1 MGATRPVRPSPSVAV
16 IAAVAAT
23 NGTPRAR
30 ALAAELRGALAV
42 GHRIEAAPGAGADVV
57 VAVHDGHDVAG
68 GQALHRL
75 VARAGRPLV
84 TVLADLPAD
93 PSEAQRLVVDALTA
107 RAEVVTVPSH
117 AARLRLLTR
126 YRVDHLA
133 VQVVPTGASLR
144 PSGLERRRSDPR
156 PYVLQWGS
164 LRPGCGL
171 EAAIDAIAALHGLI
185 PAPRLVIATPAAA
198 GHARA
203 HALIAARAARAGVAD
218 RIEVVA
224 IDGPEALAEHIG
236 AASAVVVPYT
246 DDAVTSRVLTE
257 SLAAGQAV
265 VATAFPFADEL
276 LGATGAGVLVPRDDP
291 DAFARALGRVLCDH
305 RFAAGLRARAP
316 GAVAAARWPVAAERI
331 GELVDAAATRAA
343 RRTAVRSA

>member
-1 MGATRPVRPSPSVAV
+1 MGATRPVQPSPSVTV
-16 IAAVAAT
+16 SVAPS
-23 NGTPRAR
+23 GTARAR
-30 ALAAELRGALAV
+30 SLSAELRSALAV
-42 GHRIEAAPGAGADVV
+42 GHRIEAAPGARAEVV
-57 VAVHDGHDVAG
+57 VAVHDGHDGAG
-68 GQALHRL
+68 GEALHRL
-75 VARAGRPLV
+75 VARGGRPLV

-93 PSEAQRLVVDALTA
+93 PSEAQRLVVDALVG
-107 RAEVVTVPSH
+107 RAEVVIVPSH

-144 PSGLERRRSDPR
+144 PSGIERRRSDPR

-164 LRPGCGL
+164 LRSGCGL
-171 EAAIDAIAALHGLI
+171 EASIDAIAALHGLI
-185 PAPRLVIATPAAA
+185 PAPRLVIAIPAAA
-198 GHARA
+198 HHPRV
-203 HALIAARAARAGVAD
+203 HTLIVDRAARAGVAD
-218 RIEVVA
+218 RVEVVTVTTPA
-224 IDGPEALAEHIG
+224 SLAEWIA

-246 DDAVTSRVLTE
+246 DDAVTSRVLTQ

-276 LGATGAGVLVPRDDP
+276 LGAGGAGVLVPRGDP
-291 DAFARALGRVLCDH
+291 DALTRAVGRVLCDH

-331 GELVDAAATRAA
+331 GTLVDAAATRAA
-343 RRTAVRSA
+343 RRSVVRSA